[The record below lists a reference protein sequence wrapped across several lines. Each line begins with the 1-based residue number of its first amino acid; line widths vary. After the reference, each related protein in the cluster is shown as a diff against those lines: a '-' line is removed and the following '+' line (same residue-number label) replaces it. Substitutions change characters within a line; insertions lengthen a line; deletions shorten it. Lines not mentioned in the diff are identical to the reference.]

1 MHSATKPLKQE
12 KLDSI
17 SEIEEIES
25 KFSELKESE
34 SKFSEDKDED
44 YKSKITKAVTKHQQ
58 SYSFGSEN

>member
-17 SEIEEIES
+17 
-25 KFSELKESE
+25 SELKESE

-44 YKSKITKAVTKHQQ
+44 YKSKITKAGTKHQQ